1 MKTWGK
7 AKDKNGRIEGKT
19 MTILIKNGRVVD
31 PATGTDETLDLLI
44 KDGVI
49 AEREKNCRDK
59 ADETVDAKGCYVMP
73 GFVDMH
79 VHLRDPG
86 FTEKE
91 TVETGA
97 QAAARGGYTTIF
109 AMPNTKPVADHA
121 DVVDYVHKK
130 AKNLALVHVYQV
142 GAVTRGQQG
151 EELADIAG
159 MVEAG
164 IPAISED
171 GKSVM
176 NAKLAKKAMLEAKKY
191 GIPVLAHCEDK
202 NLVDGGV
209 VNADKDTAEYGL
221 RGITNAVE
229 DTIAARDIILA
240 GETGAHL
247 HLCHCSTKGSVFMVR
262 EAKKQHI
269 SVSAEVCPHHFTLT
283 SAELDPANTNYKM
296 NPPLRTAE
304 DVEALKQGLKEGVME
319 VISTDHAP
327 HTPADKNAPMETA
340 AFGIVG
346 LETAAAL
353 THTELVLGGYLTPMQ
368 MAERMSYN
376 PARIMGIDAGTLKE
390 GAPADIV
397 IFDPSV
403 VDTIDSSKFWSK
415 SKNTPFDGRKVTG
428 EVKMTL
434 VDGEIVY
441 DRTNQT
447 PKKRTQK
454 TENRVDVYISGSSMR

>member
-1 MKTWGK
+1 
-7 AKDKNGRIEGKT
+7 
-19 MTILIKNGRVVD
+19 MTILIKNGRVID
-31 PATGTDETLDLLI
+31 PATKTDETLDLYI
-44 KDGVI
+44 EDGVI
-49 AEREKNCRDK
+49 TRREKNCKDK
-59 ADETVDAKGCYVMP
+59 ADEVIDAKDCYVMP
-73 GFVDMH
+73 GFIDMH

-109 AMPNTKPVADHA
+109 AMPNTKPVADNA

-130 AKNLALVHVYQV
+130 AKNLAMVHVHQV
-142 GAVTRGQQG
+142 GAVTKGQLG
-151 EELADIAG
+151 EELADIEE
-159 MVEAG
+159 MVKAG
-164 IPAISED
+164 ILAISED

-176 NAKLAKKAMLEAKKY
+176 NAKLAKQAMIEAKKY
-191 GIPVLAHCEDK
+191 GISVLAHCEDK

-209 VNADKDTAEYGL
+209 VNADKDTAKYGL

-247 HLCHCSTKGSVFMVR
+247 HLCHCSTKGSLDMVR
-262 EAKKQHI
+262 EAKRQHI

-283 SAELDPANTNYKM
+283 SADIDPEDTNYKM

-304 DVEALKQGLKEGVME
+304 DVEALKQGLKEGVFE

-327 HTPADKNAPMETA
+327 HTRADKNTPMQTA

-353 THTELVLGGYLTPMQ
+353 THTELVEGGYLTPMQ

-376 PARIMGIDAGTLKE
+376 PATIMGLKSGRLTE

-397 IFDPSV
+397 IFDPTV
-403 VDTIDSSKFWSK
+403 RTTIDSSKFWSK

-428 EVKMTL
+428 EVRMTL
-434 VDGEIVY
+434 VDGKIVY
-441 DRTNQT
+441 NRTDKT
-447 PKKRTQK
+447 PKKRVQWQ
-454 TENRVDVYISGSSMR
+454 EIRADAYVSGSSMR